1 MSLRGKRILV
11 TGGAGFIGSHLVD
24 ELIPYAPD
32 TVIVVDNFFLG
43 KMENLEKAK
52 KAFEG
57 LKVYREDVSDY
68 TATENIIR
76 NEKIDVVFD
85 LAVKP
90 LPYSFTNPEGA
101 YMTSVRI
108 AYTLCSLL
116 KKGLFETMIHFS
128 SSEAY
133 GSAVHVPMDENHPL
147 NPTTPYSAGKASA
160 DLLIMS
166 YYRTFNVDAT
176 VIRPFNT
183 YGPRQND
190 QTYAAVVPVTIKRI
204 LSGLPPCVEWDG
216 RQTRDFI
223 FVNDLVHAAL
233 QSYFRKETRGRIVN
247 IAGGKEIQIGWLVE
261 TLARLMNYEGEI
273 ERKPKRSADI
283 ARHYADISLAKE
295 LLGFEP
301 VTDMEQGLKETIQWY
316 TKYYMTV
323 KRHEDGYKEQ

>member
-1 MSLRGKRILV
+1 MSLNEKRILV

-24 ELIPYAPD
+24 ELTLQAPE
-32 TVIVVDNFFLG
+32 TIVVVDNFFLG
-43 KMENLEKAK
+43 EMENLEEAK
-52 KAFEG
+52 KAFGG
-57 LKVYREDVSDY
+57 LRVYREDATDY
-68 TATENIIR
+68 TAMENIIR
-76 NEKIDVVFD
+76 EEKIDAVFD

-101 YMTSVRI
+101 YMTSVQI

-116 KKGLFETMIHFS
+116 RKGLFQTLIHFS

-147 NPTTPYSAGKASA
+147 NSTTPYSAGKASA

-166 YYRTFNVDAT
+166 YCRTFNIDAT

-190 QTYAAVVPVTIKRI
+190 KTYAAVVPITIMRI
-204 LSGLPPCVEWDG
+204 LSGLPPYLEWDG
-216 RQTRDFI
+216 KQTRDFI
-223 FVNDLVHAAL
+223 FVKDLVHAAV
-233 QSYFRKETRGRIVN
+233 QSYFRKETRSRIVN
-247 IAGGKEIQIGWLVE
+247 IAGGKEIQIRWLIE

-273 ERKPKRSADI
+273 ERKPKRPADI
-283 ARHYADISLAKE
+283 TRHYADISLAKE

-301 VTDMEQGLKETIQWY
+301 VTDLEHGLRETIKWY
-316 TKYYMTV
+316 TEHYMTR
-323 KRHEDGYKEQ
+323 KTHEDG

>member
-24 ELIPYAPD
+24 ELILHAPE

-43 KMENLEKAK
+43 KMENLEKASN
-52 KAFEG
+52 AFEG
-57 LKVYREDVSDY
+57 LRVYRWDAGEYAAMEHIV
-68 TATENIIR
+68 ER
-76 NEKIDVVFD
+76 EGIDVVFD

-90 LPYSFTNPEGA
+90 LPYSFTEPEGA

-108 AYTLCSLL
+108 ASTLCSLL
-116 KKGLFETMIHFS
+116 KKGFFRTLVHFS

-133 GSAVHVPMDENHPL
+133 GSAVQVPMNENHPL

-166 YYRTFNVDAT
+166 YCRTFNVDAT

-183 YGPRQND
+183 YGPRQNN
-190 QTYAAVVPVTIKRI
+190 QTYAAVFPITIKRI
-204 LSGLPPCVEWDG
+204 LSGQRPYIEWDG
-216 RQTRDFI
+216 EQTRDFI
-223 FVNDLVHAAL
+223 FVKDVVHAAI
-233 QSYFRKETRGRIVN
+233 QSYLRMDRTRHRIVN
-247 IAGGKEIQIGWLVE
+247 VAGGKEVQIGRLIE
-261 TLARLMNYEGEI
+261 TVARLMKYEGEI
-273 ERKPKRSADI
+273 ERRPRRPADI

-301 VTDMEQGLKETIQWY
+301 ITDLEHGLTETIQWY
-316 TKYYMTV
+316 SEHVPGKI
-323 KRHEDGYKEQ
+323 KH